1 MPDLNCLPSLRFL
14 IYIDKLVVNSVAYST
29 FLPPPAL
36 LLFLLPNAFST
47 SVMKMSVSLL
57 GDLADF
63 QQH

>member
-14 IYIDKLVVNSVAYST
+14 IYIDKVVVNSVSYST
-29 FLPPPAL
+29 FLPPPL